1 MGEFSSISLDYSFQS
16 WNKTKC
22 FLLPVLLII
31 TELSRHWKW
40 RHFRYRIF
48 FFFLFISIV
57 RCPLIPPK
65 EVALFRT
72 QRRCGHTTLN
82 EASLLPHLSKK
93 SKTPKTA
100 ESRDKLL
107 MMSSNN
113 ICLAWFTD
121 ISRAQATSPLEN
133 EPPGWAGQ
141 RDRVP
146 NLLFLIGGGGGVRE
160 SWGVRIKHKPEEFN
174 FLILWLSCFVEL
186 ETLECAR
193 IPVCSN
199 LFPP

>member
-121 ISRAQATSPLEN
+121 YKQSTSHFTLGKWTTWLSRAKSQSTESVVLNWRGGES
-133 EPPGWAGQ
+133 G
-141 RDRVP
+141 RVGVSGLNT
-146 NLLFLIGGGGGVRE
+146 NLKNLI
-160 SWGVRIKHKPEEFN
+160 F
-174 FLILWLSCFVEL
+174 
-186 ETLECAR
+186 
-193 IPVCSN
+193 
-199 LFPP
+199 